1 MVQSNKALYWRFEF
15 GNALTLTRSHVKRR
29 LHMKKVLVAAM
40 ILLLA
45 MNMVFAGGKAE
56 TGKGM
61 VGVVMPTRSEE
72 RWNKD
77 GAAVKS
83 GLEELGYRVDLQFS
97 DDDIPTQVRQIEDL
111 ITKGAKVLVIA
122 SIDGVAL
129 SDVLAKAADAKIPVI
144 AYDRLIMK
152 SPNVDYYLSFDNY
165 AVGQQMGDILIKG
178 MNLDNPAKKPLMIEL
193 FGGSPDDNNAYKFYD
208 GAIDRLQ
215 PYFDNGTLKIGSGQ
229 KGMDTVGTLRW
240 SNELAMSRM
249 ENLLSAYYTNQTLDG
264 ILSPYDPI
272 SLSTLEACKAVGY
285 GTANKPLPV
294 VGGQDCIVAS
304 CKSILAG
311 EQYATV
317 LKDTRVL
324 GQATVELVD
333 TILRGQVPQGL
344 DTTSYDNDSIK
355 DGKPYIVPSVLL
367 KSVIVTKDN
376 LKAEVVDTGY
386 HTAAEVGL

>member
-1 MVQSNKALYWRFEF
+1 MKRMLLVGMLLMLAL
-15 GNALTLTRSHVKRR
+15 G
-29 LHMKKVLVAAM
+29 
-40 ILLLA
+40 
-45 MNMVFAGGKAE
+45 MVFAGGKAE
-56 TGKGM
+56 SAPGKGM

-83 GLEELGYRVDLQFS
+83 GLEALGYKVDLQFS

-111 ITKGAKVLVIA
+111 ITKRAQVLVIA

-129 SDVLAKAADAKIPVI
+129 SDVLAKAAEQNIPVI

-285 GTANKPLPV
+285 GSAGKPLPV

-333 TILRGQVPQGL
+333 TILRGEVPAGL
-344 DTTSYDNDSIK
+344 DTTSYANDSMK
-355 DGKPYIVPSVLL
+355 NGKPYIVPSVLL
-367 KSVIVTKDN
+367 ESVIVTKDN
-376 LKAEVVDTGY
+376 LVKEVVDTGY
-386 HTAAEVGL
+386 HTAAELGL

>member
-1 MVQSNKALYWRFEF
+1 MKKAFLFC
-15 GNALTLTRSHVKRR
+15 LTLAAAVVIAVTAGCQ
-29 LHMKKVLVAAM
+29 KKSASVSGASA
-40 ILLLA
+40 
-45 MNMVFAGGKAE
+45 K
-56 TGKGM
+56 KGL

-72 RWNKD
+72 RWLKD
-77 GAAVKS
+77 GSSVKA
-83 GLEELGYRVDLQFS
+83 GLEKLGYTVDLQYS

-111 ITKGAKVLVIA
+111 ITKGAKTLVIA

-129 SDVLAKAADAKIPVI
+129 SDVLARAAAAKIPVI

-165 AVGQQMGDILIKG
+165 AVGQQMGDILIQG
-178 MNLDNPAKKPLMIEL
+178 MKLDSPAKKPLIVEV

-208 GAIDRLQ
+208 GAMDKLK
-215 PYFDNGTLKIGSGQ
+215 PYFDRGVIKIGSGQ
-229 KGMDTVGTLRW
+229 QGMDKVGTLRW
-240 SNELAMSRM
+240 SNEVAMARM

-285 GTANKPLPV
+285 GRGGKPLPV
-294 VGGQDCIVAS
+294 VGGQDCIIAS
-304 CKSILAG
+304 CKSILSG

-333 TILRGQVPQGL
+333 TIMQGKTPAGL
-344 DTTSYDNDSIK
+344 DTTSYPNDSVK
-355 DGKPYIVPSVLL
+355 GGKPYIVPSVLL

-376 LKAEVVDTGY
+376 LKKEVVDTGY